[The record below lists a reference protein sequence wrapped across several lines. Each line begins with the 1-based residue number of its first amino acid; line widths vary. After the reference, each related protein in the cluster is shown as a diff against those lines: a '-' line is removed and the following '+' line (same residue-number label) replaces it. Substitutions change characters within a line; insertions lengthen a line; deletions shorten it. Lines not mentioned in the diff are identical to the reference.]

1 MIRAYQITTIG
12 ASHTRKEYGNGEPVG
27 QRTRD
32 QKEADKKDKREIVYK
47 RYGYGDLIKLEEATA
62 RGQGVAH
69 LKLRQTTGTAK
80 AKAKADDEPFYVPL
94 DWEQS
99 GAQAKRALAA
109 KISGKD
115 FKRINATDADQIIRG
130 YLATLPTAGDAIGS
144 RDEGSGDGTGEA

>member
-1 MIRAYQITTIG
+1 MIRAYQITTVG

-27 QRTRD
+27 QRSRD
-32 QKEADKKDKREIVYK
+32 QKEADRKAKREIAYK
-47 RYGYGDLIKLEEATA
+47 RYGYGDVIKLEEATA
-62 RGQGVAH
+62 RSQGVAH
-69 LKLRQTTGTAK
+69 LKLRQTTGMAK
-80 AKAKADDEPFYVPL
+80 AKKEDDEPFYVPL

-130 YLATLPTAGDAIGS
+130 YLATLPTVGDVISAGD
-144 RDEGSGDGTGEA
+144 EGAGDGAGEA

>member
-32 QKEADKKDKREIVYK
+32 QKEADKKSKREIVYK
-47 RYGYGDLIKLEEATA
+47 RYGYGDVIKLEEATA
-62 RGQGVAH
+62 RSQGVAH

-80 AKAKADDEPFYVPL
+80 AKQDDNEPIRVPL

-99 GAQAKRALAA
+99 GTGAKRSLAA

-115 FKRINATDADQIIRG
+115 FKRINTTDADQIIRQ
-130 YLATLPTAGDAIGS
+130 YLATLPAGDASGEG
-144 RDEGSGDGTGEA
+144 DEGAGDGAGEA

>member
-1 MIRAYQITTIG
+1 MVRSYQITTIG

-32 QKEADKKDKREIVYK
+32 QKEADKKAKREIVYK
-47 RYGYGDLIKLEEATA
+47 RYGYGDIIRLEEATA

-80 AKAKADDEPFYVPL
+80 PKQDNEPIRVPL

-99 GAQAKRALAA
+99 GTGAKRSLAA

-115 FKRINATDADQIIRG
+115 FKRINVTDADQIIRQ
-130 YLATLPTAGDAIGS
+130 YLATLPAGDASGEG
-144 RDEGSGDGTGEA
+144 DEGEADGAGEA

>member
-1 MIRAYQITTIG
+1 MIRAYQITTVG

-32 QKEADKKDKREIVYK
+32 QKEADKKSKREIVYK
-47 RYGYGDLIKLEEATA
+47 RYGYGDVIKLEEATA
-62 RGQGVAH
+62 RSQGVSH

-80 AKAKADDEPFYVPL
+80 AKQEDEPIEVPA
-94 DWEQS
+94 DWEQR
-99 GAQAKRALAA
+99 GGNAKRALAA

-130 YLATLPTAGDAIGS
+130 YLATLPVGGDASAGGY
-144 RDEGSGDGTGEA
+144 EGEVDAAGEA